1 MKNDSIELGRIRSK
15 VLDLEDKTE
24 NLTIVDTTA
33 SFDQTVSITG
43 NLYVNGE
50 LIDVSVFDITSA
62 LGPYLTIASAS
73 AQYSTPAQIT
83 ASYPTRIEVT
93 GNINNIT
100 SSLSS
105 SYARLAASNIFSAN
119 QIITGTLN
127 ASSNISGNANLI
139 IGGNVGI
146 GRTPSIKLDVEG
158 TIISRRT
165 DSSTEGGEL
174 QLARAIDNT
183 AKWYIDTQGSG
194 DLSNFRVFDNSSSVA
209 LQINSQ
215 TRNIGLGGNVNFT
228 PTVAVHVKNANSS
241 YTDPENNNL
250 PTVFASNTSNVS
262 TTAHAI
268 LGTRVGGASGGDPF
282 VSFDINGVT
291 GWSIGV
297 DNSDNDKFKIANSWN
312 DVGSGTDLTIQ
323 TNGNVGIGNDTPSE
337 KLHVVGNVIFGNTF
351 NTANGYP
358 ISDVILHAGDATA
371 SLGQI
376 NALSIFRQQSA
387 DSWPQ
392 IATLAL
398 GRYEVASS
406 NPRTRLDFNLKH
418 TADGTD
424 TAEVTVMT
432 LNSNGRMGIGETN
445 PSSPLHVVGNGNTVR
460 LQGTD
465 HTYIEWYPDGATT
478 RKAYTGFPASA
489 ADYYIIA
496 NEIATNGHIVFQPG
510 TSARVGINTISPS
523 AQFHVSSSIS
533 EVASFESNSTLN
545 DAFIRVRES
554 STEDVVLGSTSGVGF
569 VGSSTNTSFAFRNNN
584 INRAYVSSN
593 GLVPWGTNTYSCGT
607 SGEVWSAVWVQG
619 AVLNGSDERIKK
631 DIQNSDL
638 GLEFINNLRPVKYKF
653 KNRQNVISFDEN
665 GNETITPTEGVRYHY
680 GLIAQEVKNILGDKD
695 FAGYVYDKET
705 DSHWLRYEE
714 FISPMIKSIQA
725 LSLENDYLKNK
736 LEEKNKQI
744 DDILLRLNALENK

>member
-1 MKNDSIELGRIRSK
+1 MSVDSIELSRIRSI
-15 VLDLEDKTE
+15 LEDIEQKTE
-24 NLTIVDTTA
+24 KLTIVNSTA

-62 LGPYLTIASAS
+62 LGPYLTIANAS

-83 ASYPTRIEVT
+83 SSYPTRIEVT

-119 QIITGTLN
+119 QTITGTLN

-158 TIISRRT
+158 TIISRRN

-194 DLSNFRVFDNSSSVA
+194 DLSNLRIFDNSSSVA
-209 LQINSQ
+209 FFIESQ
-215 TRNIGLGGNVNFT
+215 TRDVGIGTTSPTEKLEVNGAIKI
-228 PTVAVHVKNANSS
+228 P
-241 YTDPENNNL
+241 L
-250 PTVFASNTSNVS
+250 AS
-262 TTAHAI
+262 
-268 LGTRVGGASGGDPF
+268 
-282 VSFDINGVT
+282 
-291 GWSIGV
+291 
-297 DNSDNDKFKIANSWN
+297 NSDNNSPGLLYASDDDFLYDGLYLN
-312 DVGSGTDLTIQ
+312 HYGMGFHSPVNTVGAGAYISGYYGIDLFTAGTNRLSILL
-323 TNGNVGIGNDTPSE
+323 NGNIGIGNDTPSE
-337 KLHVVGNVIFGNTF
+337 KLHVVGNAIFGNTF

-376 NALSIFRQQSA
+376 DALSIFRQQSA

-392 IATLAL
+392 IATMAI
-398 GRYEVASS
+398 GRYELAST

-510 TSARVGINTISPS
+510 TSARVGINIISPS

-533 EVASFESNSTLN
+533 EVARFESNSTLN

-584 INRAYVSSN
+584 TNRAYVNSN

-680 GLIAQEVKNILGDKD
+680 GLIAQEVKSILGDKD
-695 FAGYVYDKET
+695 FAGYVYDDKT

-714 FISPMIKSIQA
+714 FISPIIKSIQV
-725 LSLENDYLKNK
+725 LSEENKLLKNK
-736 LEEKNKQI
+736 LEEKDALIN
-744 DDILLRLNALENK
+744 DILTRLMNLENK